1 MTVEQIVAAL
11 VVAAFFISPFVA
23 LALAALRFGV
33 DSRPGIEDTDRRS
46 WLMPTP

>member
-1 MTVEQIVAAL
+1 MGVCCPHQQSNVKAPDQSDAVGPE
-11 VVAAFFISPFVA
+11 
-23 LALAALRFGV
+23 LRFGV